1 MIDALACSVV
11 TVDACWSNGP
21 EWVQY
26 IGVLLNCFIDAQ
38 PNGAP

>member
-11 TVDACWSNGP
+11 IVDACWSNGP

-26 IGVLLNCFIDAQ
+26 IAVLCDCSIDA
-38 PNGAP
+38 